1 MVDVEE
7 IASVHAVVLAL
18 IAEVVNDVHATGLS
32 VAVLLAVLVAQ
43 VHRHQASLPIV
54 RDEDD
59 FLAVGV
65 AADVEDERSLHGGGG
80 KQREA
85 QQIVVVLAAVVA
97 VVEAGT
103 ALDARV
109 VDEDVVA
116 TLAITKVLVDV
127 PILDQLILAGQ
138 SDPRLADVR
147 ESLVVL
153 ILRRDSHGA
162 VAVPGELI
170 RVGGCDQAQAARLRV
185 GRHLGAHDDNRHV
198 QVEGGVLRLA
208 PLPDLVLGRHV
219 CHLRERREARDVL
232 QAHAAVL
239 PPRAGPRRDDL
250 VVLVGQHGGGLDVA
264 RLIQGQQGLRKVP
277 LHGVLGLHL
286 HGELT
291 HLVPEDA
298 RAGHRPVQGA
308 PLLDQTHARRRL
320 PVLGNQLCARGHG
333 GDAVPSRPHAHCGP
347 LDGLYH
353 AVAREGLPL
362 HDGLVVAQNH
372 AFKFDGLSHGQWE
385 RGGRPERE
393 GRGIGGHRYR
403 TGRRPLAQGL
413 MPPDDVHGL
422 PRLRLLALEQED
434 HWRTPRHHP

>member
-1 MVDVEE
+1 MVDAEE

-18 IAEVVNDVHATGLS
+18 IAEVVNDVHAAGLS
-32 VAVLLAVLVAQ
+32 VAVMLAVLVAQ

-65 AADVEDERSLHGGGG
+65 TADVEDERSLHGRGGE
-80 KQREA
+80 QREA
-85 QQIVVVLAAVVA
+85 QQVVVVLAAVVG
-97 VVEAGT
+97 VVEAGP
-103 ALDARV
+103 ALDAGV

-116 TLAITKVLVDV
+116 ALAITKVLVDV
-127 PILDQLILAGQ
+127 PILDQLILTGHP
-138 SDPRLADVR
+138 DHRLADVR
-147 ESLVVL
+147 ETLVVL
-153 ILRRDSHGA
+153 VLRRDCHGA

-170 RVGGCDQAQAARLRV
+170 GVGGCDEAQAARLRV
-185 GRHLGAHDDNRHV
+185 GRHLGTHDDNRHV

-219 CHLRERREARDVL
+219 RHLRERREARDVL

-239 PPRAGPRRDDL
+239 PRARHRRDL
-250 VVLVGQHGGGLDVA
+250 CGGGLDVA
-264 RLIQGQQGLRKVP
+264 RLIQGQQGLREVP
-277 LHGVLGLHL
+277 FHGFLGLHL

-308 PLLDQTHARRRL
+308 PLLDQTHALRRL
-320 PVLGNQLCARGHG
+320 PVLGNQLRARGHG

-347 LDGLYH
+347 VDGLHH

-362 HDGLVVAQNH
+362 HDGPVVAQDH
-372 AFKFDGLSHGQWE
+372 ALKFDGLPCGQGE

-393 GRGIGGHRYR
+393 GRGVGGHHYR
-403 TGRRPLAQGL
+403 TGGRPLAQGL
-413 MPPDDVHGL
+413 MRSDDIHGL
-422 PRLRLLALEQED
+422 PGLRLLALEQED
-434 HWRTPRHHP
+434 DWRMPLHHP